1 MVLCVV
7 SHRFL
12 LASFGHRKRCGA
24 RCVQVVVPK
33 GARTTSTHKHSEMPV
48 YFGHAVT
55 QRGDKKVDVSDSL
68 KQLGINLLRAAP
80 SQVVCDTLPYVT
92 SPIWSM
98 WIASLSALMLSA
110 SKRAPTS
117 LNLTGYRIDSKHPHP
132 LPWHLPRIS
141 IEVKNKGSKQLEWL
155 LDSGFEEQE
164 IRGKSYF
171 ICEEPTSASL
181 QPLLNGTSG
190 VDFND
195 RNYVPLRT
203 SNMSALLIL
212 SEMYNTLSFLSIFMR
227 NCLYSS
233 VLPSR
238 ASLTDSLGA
247 EITSTLRS
255 GMEVDTEGGQ
265 STSTTTIVSGIAAI
279 LEYFPTLTTF
289 RTGPSEHEV
298 VTAASSISLPPYLS
312 PNDLSHSQG
321 NSGLFLR
328 YVADLSDEDPTG
340 VVTFFSKYLS
350 RSLGNTSEEIFDRL
364 DDYRAAWGIL
374 KSTEAGHVLSHIVK
388 SFEIA
393 FEGCCGVV
401 PVFSDG
407 FYEGCALIGTGFTLN
422 FRTELFLPL
431 SPGEFANEMM
441 AMETNKR
448 LLDKILSILRKADV
462 DIDSVKDISKP
473 AALRRNILLGD
484 IDSEG
489 KKILMTLIRKV
500 RFPYSKW
507 SVTVG
512 SISRFCSLLKGS
524 MDDLP
529 DETPV
534 GPEGMFSIDPVEV
547 LMSCFK
553 AGTCPSFRHPS
564 GVPIDLSAR
573 KPPSAPIESQSKK
586 GKGPGQVNNGGWVF
600 SIRRVDIVEAVSD
613 FRTMVKEKEARSLGS
628 AASRG
633 LGYFVLSGGNFERV
647 FLLLK
652 DVIGSLDP
660 TSVADTHEDIDMGV
674 KRGRSDGYDDV
685 QVNPKRRVFL

>member
-1 MVLCVV
+1 MPSRV
-7 SHRFL
+7 S
-12 LASFGHRKRCGA
+12 LASFGHGA
-24 RCVQVVVPK
+24 RGDSPCVQVVGPK
-33 GARTTSTHKHSEMPV
+33 GARTTSAHEHSKMPV

-55 QRGDKKVDVSDSL
+55 QRGDKKIDVSDSL

-80 SQVVCDTLPYVT
+80 SQVVCDVLPYVS
-92 SPIWSM
+92 SPLWSFFL
-98 WIASLSALMLSA
+98 ASLSALMFAA
-110 SKRAPTS
+110 SKQVPVS
-117 LNLTGYRIDSKHPHP
+117 LNLIGYRIDSKHPHP

-141 IEVKNKGSKQLEWL
+141 IEVKNKGPKQLEWL
-155 LDSGFEEQE
+155 LENGFEEQE

-171 ICEEPTSASL
+171 ICEEPTSNIL
-181 QPLLNGTSG
+181 QPLLGGTSG

-227 NCLYSS
+227 NYLYGSS
-233 VLPSR
+233 LPTR
-238 ASLTDSLGA
+238 ATLIDSLGA
-247 EITSTLRS
+247 EISSTLRS
-255 GMEVDTEGGQ
+255 GMDVDTEGDRAPT
-265 STSTTTIVSGIAAI
+265 TSLVPSGISAI
-279 LEYFPTLTTF
+279 LEYFPALTTF
-289 RTGPSEHEV
+289 QTGPSDQEV
-298 VTAASSISLPPYLS
+298 AKAASSISTAPFLS
-312 PNDLSHSQG
+312 PNDLSHSFQT
-321 NSGLFLR
+321 SGLFLR
-328 YVADLSDEDPTG
+328 FVPDLSDEDPTG
-340 VVTFFSKYLS
+340 VVSFFSKYLR
-350 RSLGNTSEEIFDRL
+350 RSLGNTSQEIFERL

-374 KSTEAGHVLSHIVK
+374 KSTDAGHVLSHLVRC
-388 SFEIA
+388 FEIGFDA
-393 FEGCCGVV
+393 CCGVV
-401 PVFSDG
+401 PIFSDG

-431 SPGEFANEMM
+431 HPGDFATELM

-462 DIDSVKDISKP
+462 TIGSVSDISKP
-473 AALRRNILLGD
+473 AALRRNILLAD

-489 KKILMTLIRKV
+489 KTILMALVRKV

-507 SVTVG
+507 SVTLG
-512 SISRFCSLLKGS
+512 SIIRFCSLLKGPI
-524 MDDLP
+524 DDIP

-573 KPPSAPIESQSKK
+573 KPPSAPVESQSKK

-613 FRTMVKEKEARSLGS
+613 FRTLVKEKEARSLGS

-647 FLLLK
+647 FHSLK
-652 DVIGSLDP
+652 DVIGSIDP

-674 KRGRSDGYDDV
+674 KRGRDGGYDDV